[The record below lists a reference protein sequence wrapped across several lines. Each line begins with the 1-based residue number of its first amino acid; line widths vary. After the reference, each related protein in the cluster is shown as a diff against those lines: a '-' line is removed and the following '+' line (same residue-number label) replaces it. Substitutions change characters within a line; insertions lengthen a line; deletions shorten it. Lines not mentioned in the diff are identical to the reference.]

1 MHVGS
6 ESFHWAKVSGTVSQW
21 MAVEPCRMYPGLH
34 SNRTVAPMAK
44 SFPIRLPKRGSGTE
58 LHWVALVLGTAVERI
73 GGVSKAMEEEEEE
86 VGTKT

>member
-1 MHVGS
+1 
-6 ESFHWAKVSGTVSQW
+6 
-21 MAVEPCRMYPGLH
+21 
-34 SNRTVAPMAK
+34 MAK